1 MEYKKEPKKIIYG
14 FAILRSILAFYV
26 VKTHCF
32 RNNSTKNKFMLYIL
46 GKRHIHVPSF
56 FIISFYFTYKG
67 LISKDSI
74 KISKR
79 FERLLIPYI
88 FWPIIIFFINN
99 IFGEYFKVNIKYPF
113 KKLIIQLVLGRGI
126 INPLWFQLDLMLT
139 TFLFLVI
146 IYIFDNYYLFL
157 LQLLK
162 IVAYFLQYSNYNY
175 YIFEH
180 TINEFRFSIGREIMM
195 IPFAVSGFSL
205 AHFKIIEYLQK
216 NKYIT
221 FIFSILTFILI
232 DNFDVFCEFT
242 PYNGIK
248 FNVLSLCLIFVF
260 SLLSF
265 ENINK
270 YIKIFIHYIT
280 RYTAGVFY
288 LHIYV
293 AYYSRNFI
301 LSVKNGTIEGLF
313 IIYIICYSICHFGIL
328 LFGKSKAKNL
338 FS

>member
-79 FERLLIPYI
+79 FEI
-88 FWPIIIFFINN
+88 
-99 IFGEYFKVNIKYPF
+99 
-113 KKLIIQLVLGRGI
+113 VLGRGI

-175 YIFEH
+175 YIFAH

-288 LHIYV
+288 LHIHV